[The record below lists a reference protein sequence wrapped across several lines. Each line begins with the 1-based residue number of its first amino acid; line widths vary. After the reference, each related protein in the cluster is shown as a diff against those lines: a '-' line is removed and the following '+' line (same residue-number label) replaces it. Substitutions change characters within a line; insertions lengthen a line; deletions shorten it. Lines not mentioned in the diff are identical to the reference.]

1 MPLSFFAKTLREVW
15 QGRRRQS
22 AESALVAI
30 DSMKQSILAR
40 AFRGGVSRGLGR
52 KKMCK
57 GWRIVLE

>member
-15 QGRRRQS
+15 QGRKTAVGRVGAGSHRQHE
-22 AESALVAI
+22 AV
-30 DSMKQSILAR
+30 DPR
-40 AFRGGVSRGLGR
+40 AGVSRGLGR